1 MMRFARRLT
10 TAMCVAVAMCAAA
23 ATSADAELVDTV
35 KTSRSRTEISDF
47 LVKKA
52 DAAAQKRDYG
62 RAIVLYQALV
72 TARGPGSPEARQ
84 LARLWTLAAQ
94 STDAAKVLED
104 FAANTTDAKARAEA
118 RAEAAR
124 LNANPDPFSK
134 QLELPA
140 MPAEAK
146 QVFKLGRAAFAKK
159 AYGDALVYFHM
170 GYALAP
176 DLPGFLRELGATYE
190 KLDARDK
197 KVDFYRAYLLRRP
210 FGKNADEVRKE
221 LNKDKGALA
230 TLTLESSLPC
240 EEVWVN
246 RQPVPGKLPQKKL
259 TVAPGTYKAFC
270 LSRRYEI
277 GIFEYVKLSAG
288 QHATLTF
295 NWAIVSNQ
303 LANPFGRIAIE
314 NPKADGVLVDLGV
327 SSPEIGVVLAADG
340 RALKMVLKDDSGSR
354 VEERSVRIKPGER
367 FVVKW

>member
-1 MMRFARRLT
+1 MTFARRLT
-10 TAMCVAVAMCAAA
+10 TAMCVAVAVCAAT
-23 ATSADAELVDTV
+23 ATASSAELVDTV
-35 KTSRSRTEISDF
+35 KTTRSRTEISEF

-52 DAAAQKRDYG
+52 EAAAQKRDYG

-72 TARGPGSPEARQ
+72 TARGPGSAEARQ
-84 LARLWTLAAQ
+84 LARIWTLAAQ

-104 FAANTTDAKARAEA
+104 FAAATTDAKARAEA
-118 RAEAAR
+118 RAEVAR

-134 QLELPA
+134 QLELPP

-159 AYGDALVYFHM
+159 AFGDALVYFHM

-190 KLDARDK
+190 KLNARDK

-210 FGKNADEVRKE
+210 FGKNAEEVRTE
-221 LNKDKGALA
+221 LARDKGALA
-230 TLTLESSLPC
+230 SLNLESSLPC

-259 TVAPGTYKAFC
+259 LVAPGTYKAFC
-270 LSRRYEI
+270 LSRKYEI
-277 GIFEYVKLSAG
+277 GIFEYVTVAAG
-288 QHATLTF
+288 QQATIKF
-295 NWAIVSNQ
+295 NWGIIVNQ
-303 LANPFGRIAIE
+303 LTNPLGRIAIE
-314 NPKADGVLVDLGV
+314 NPKSSGTLLDLGV

-340 RALKMVLKDDSGSR
+340 RALKMVVKDDSGSR
-354 VEERSVRIKPGER
+354 IEERSVRIKPGER